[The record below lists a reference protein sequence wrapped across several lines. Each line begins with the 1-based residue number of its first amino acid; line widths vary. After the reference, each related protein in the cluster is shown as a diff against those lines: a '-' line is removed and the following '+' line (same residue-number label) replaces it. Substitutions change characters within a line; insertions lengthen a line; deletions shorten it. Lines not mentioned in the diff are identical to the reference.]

1 MLRPDPVS
9 RVVVITGGS
18 QGIGAATVQRFR
30 DKGWKVSTVALPGEN
45 LNRWRSRSVLTVEG
59 DIASKDVRTDV
70 VDRTLQRFGRID
82 ALVNNAGIG
91 LYGSPSNLPT
101 DLLSRLFDVNAVAPL
116 DFAQLVLPAMRRQG
130 SGTIV
135 NIGSVAGNVSMPWAV
150 GYCASK
156 FALHALN
163 DSLRLELRRDRIRV
177 VKVCPGIVATNFR
190 DNVIWGS
197 VPRKLA
203 DLRPVVSPER
213 VAKAIYRAVNSP
225 WLHTVYVPELGR
237 IFSAVQR
244 FCPALM
250 DWYLQRVGGDATAES
265 GGARDRNKSEAVES
279 GAAF

>member
-1 MLRPDPVS
+1 
-9 RVVVITGGS
+9 
-18 QGIGAATVQRFR
+18 
-30 DKGWKVSTVALPGEN
+30 
-45 LNRWRSRSVLTVEG
+45 
-59 DIASKDVRTDV
+59 
-70 VDRTLQRFGRID
+70 
-82 ALVNNAGIG
+82 
-91 LYGSPSNLPT
+91 
-101 DLLSRLFDVNAVAPL
+101 
-116 DFAQLVLPAMRRQG
+116 
-130 SGTIV
+130 
-135 NIGSVAGNVSMPWAV
+135 MPWAV

-177 VKVCPGIVATNFR
+177 VKVCPGIVATKFR

-203 DLRPVVSPER
+203 DLRPVVSPEK
-213 VAKAIYRAVNSP
+213 VAKAIYRAVDSP

-250 DWYLQRVGGDATAES
+250 DWYLQLVAADPTLEND
-265 GGARDRNKSEAVES
+265 GARDRNKPEAVES

>member
-1 MLRPDPVS
+1 MLMPERVT
-9 RVVVITGGS
+9 RVVLITGGS

-30 DKGWKVSTVALPGEN
+30 DKGWNVSTIALPGEN
-45 LNRWRSRSVLTVEG
+45 LKRWRSGSVLTVEG
-59 DIASKDVRTDV
+59 DVTSKEVRTAV
-70 VDRTLQRFGRID
+70 VERTLQRFGRID

-91 LYGSPSNLPT
+91 LYGSPAKLPAE
-101 DLLSRLFDVNAVAPL
+101 LLGRLFDVNAVAPL
-116 DFAQLVLPAMRRQG
+116 GFAQLVIPAMRRQG
-130 SGTIV
+130 GGTIV

-177 VKVCPGIVATNFR
+177 VKVCPGMVATRFR

-203 DLRPVVSPER
+203 DLRPVISPEK
-213 VAKAIYRAVNSP
+213 VAKAIYRAVDSA
-225 WLHTVYVPELGR
+225 WLNTVYVPELGR

-244 FCPALM
+244 FCPPLM
-250 DWYLQRVGGDATAES
+250 DWYLQRVGAES
-265 GGARDRNKSEAVES
+265 LPEDDSTRDQNTPVAVES
-279 GAAF
+279 GAAL

>member
-101 DLLSRLFDVNAVAPL
+101 DLLSRLFEVNAVAPL
-116 DFAQLVLPAMRRQG
+116 DLAQLVLPAMRRQG

-177 VKVCPGIVATNFR
+177 VKVCPGIVATKFR

-203 DLRPVVSPER
+203 DLRPVISPER
-213 VAKAIYRAVNSP
+213 VAKAIYRAVDSP

>member
-1 MLRPDPVS
+1 MLRSERVSPV
-9 RVVVITGGS
+9 VLITGGS
-18 QGIGAATVQRFR
+18 QGIGAASVQLFR
-30 DKGWKVSTVALPGEN
+30 EKGWKVSTVALPGED
-45 LNRWRSRSVLTVEG
+45 LDRWRSGSVLTIEG
-59 DIASKDVRTDV
+59 DITSRELRTAAV
-70 VDRTLQRFGRID
+70 ERTLQRFGRID

-91 LYGSPSNLPT
+91 LYGSPSKLPA
-101 DLLSRLFDVNAVAPL
+101 DLLGRLFAVNAVAPL
-116 DFAQLVLPAMRRQG
+116 HLAQLVIPAMRRQG

-177 VKVCPGIVATNFR
+177 VKVCPGIVATKFR
-190 DNVIWGS
+190 DHVIWGS

-203 DLRPVVSPER
+203 NLRPVISPEK
-213 VAKAIYRAVNSP
+213 VAKAIYRAVDSP
-225 WLHTVYVPELGR
+225 WLNTVYVPELGR

-250 DWYLQRVGGDATAES
+250 DWYLQRVDADATLGTDGS
-265 GGARDRNKSEAVES
+265 RNRNEPQAVES
-279 GAAF
+279 GATL